1 MDLFEVE
8 LSKHS
13 RAWLWYK
20 GLVLVVLIAG
30 SCLSAFAQS
39 SAKEREC
46 LCGIVTD
53 QNGATIQGVS
63 VTSKADGSVVITDQ
77 SGFFEF
83 PNSASAGRVVV
94 TARGFREVTLNLRFE
109 GVQSII
115 LETIVIVESV
125 SVTGSDTPGSPDALL
140 RIPGSYQLIDSKT
153 LETSRVFDFA
163 EVLRKISG
171 VVIRDE
177 EGFGLRPNIGIRG
190 TNPSRSTKVL
200 LLEDGIPLAYA
211 PYGDNAS
218 YYHPPVERFESV
230 EVLKGS
236 GQIEYGPVTVGGVIN
251 YLTPNPTD
259 ERRFSLKTIGGNRNF
274 FNGNALL
281 SGKDFGIGYFVN
293 FNRKQGQGARDNV
306 RTGLND
312 FSLKVVRTLGGRQ
325 QLSGKFSILDEDSR
339 VTYSGLTLSEYQ
351 EDPRQNPFRNDR
363 FEGRR
368 YGFSATHSG
377 VWTSSLSSSTTFY
390 YSRFNRDWW
399 RQSSNSSQ
407 RPNRRFVDADCLS
420 MTDLNT
426 TCGNEGRLRNYR
438 TVGLEPRFTAEFNL
452 GATKHEVKFGFRVH
466 GEIQSRLQLNGETPL
481 ARTGIVAE
489 DNFRRNTALAGFIH
503 HRIRFGKMAI
513 VSGLRVEDIS
523 YERRNRINSASGRTK
538 VTQVIPGVGVTFN
551 PTDKTT
557 FFAGVHRGFAPPRT
571 EDIITNSGGLVDL
584 DSEKSWNYE
593 SGVRVRATKAVSLDM
608 TWFRTDY
615 ENQIVAASVAGGV
628 GSVFTNGG
636 KTQHQGMEVSGRFD
650 SMRAFDTGYNFYVAL
665 NYTNIWDAKFIGD
678 RFSSLTGFTA
688 VSVSGNRIPYAPR
701 NTLNLGLGFEYKN
714 IDVILENNS
723 VSRQFGDDLN
733 TVDPIANGQR
743 GALTGQTYW
752 NGTVN
757 YKIERLKSTVFV
769 TVKNAFD
776 RTFVVDRSRGM
787 IPSSPRLVQSGIKVS
802 F

>member
-1 MDLFEVE
+1 MDLLRVE
-8 LSKHS
+8 LANRS

-20 GLVLVVLIAG
+20 GLVLVLLIVG
-30 SCLSAFAQS
+30 SCLSALGQTV
-39 SAKEREC
+39 AKDKEC
-46 LCGIVTD
+46 LCGSVTD
-53 QNGATIQGVS
+53 QNGAAIQGAS
-63 VTSKADGSVVITDQ
+63 VTSKADGSVAITDEA
-77 SGFFEF
+77 GFFTF
-83 PNSASAGRVVV
+83 PSERSRGTVVV
-94 TARGFREVTLNLRFE
+94 NAKGFREQVLNLEFDR
-109 GVQSII
+109 VRAII
-115 LETIVIVESV
+115 LETLVIVESV
-125 SVTGSDTPGSPDALL
+125 SVTGGDTPGSPEALL
-140 RIPGSYQLIDSKT
+140 RLPGSYQLIDSKT
-153 LETSRVFDFA
+153 IENTRVFDFS

-171 VVIRDE
+171 VVVRDE

-200 LLEDGIPLAYA
+200 LLEDGVPLAYA

-218 YYHPPVERFESV
+218 YYHPPVERFDSV

-259 ERRFSLKTIGGNRNF
+259 ERRFSLKTIGGNRSF
-274 FNGNALL
+274 FNGNAQV
-281 SGKDFGIGYFVN
+281 SGRDFGVGYLFN
-293 FNRKQGQGARDNV
+293 FNRKQGEGARENV

-312 FSLKVVRTLGGRQ
+312 FSMKVVRTLGSRQ
-325 QLSGKFSILDEDSR
+325 QISGKFSILDEDSR

-351 EDPRQNPFRNDR
+351 ENPRQNPFRNDS

-377 VWTSSLSSSTTFY
+377 VWTSSFSSSTTFY
-390 YSRFNRDWW
+390 YSRFKRDWW

-407 RPNRRFVDADCLS
+407 RPNRRLVDVDCLS

-426 TCGNEGRLRNYR
+426 TCGNEGRLRSYR
-438 TVGLEPRFTAEFNL
+438 TVGLEPRLIAEFDL

-466 GEIQSRLQLNGETPL
+466 GETQSRLQLNGDTPL

-489 DNFRRNTALAGFIH
+489 DNFRKNTALAGFVH
-503 HRIRFGKMAI
+503 HRIRFGKVAI

-523 YERRNRINSASGRTK
+523 YERLNRINSASGRTK
-538 VTQVIPGVGVTFN
+538 VSQVIPGVGVTFN
-551 PTDKTT
+551 PTERTT

-571 EDIITNSGGLVDL
+571 EDIITNTGGVIDL

-593 SGVRVRATKAVSLDM
+593 AGARVRASKAMTMDV
-608 TWFRTDY
+608 TWFRTNY

-636 KTQHQGMEVSGRFD
+636 KTEHQGMEVSGRFD
-650 SMRAFDTGYNFYVAL
+650 SMRAFDTGYNFYVSV
-665 NYTNIWDAKFIGD
+665 NYTNLWDARFVGD
-678 RFSSLTGFTA
+678 RFSSVTGFTA

-701 NTLNLGLGFEYKN
+701 NTLNLGLGFEYRN
-714 IDVILENNS
+714 IDVIVENNS

-733 TVDPIANGQR
+733 TIDPIANGQR
-743 GALTGQTYW
+743 GALPGQTYW

-787 IPSSPRLVQSGIKVS
+787 IPSSPRLVQSGIKIS